1 MAEEDNLLH
10 ELGAFEPAE
19 LKRIAPALEAA
30 GIEFEIESDH
40 HELGRPMRDSELVLG
55 FNPAGSKLVVFVPG
69 PKLEA
74 ATTIVATLYPA

>member
-74 ATTIVATLYPA
+74 ATAIATTLYPA